1 MSYFFRIYPYPIKH
15 YLFSNKHLDAAQ
27 NVSSHA
33 YLLPTHEIKK
43 TRRSVFFRLIS
54 FFRIRLFMQ
63 TQ

>member
-43 TRRSVFFRLIS
+43 HAEACFSG
-54 FFRIRLFMQ
+54 
-63 TQ
+63 